1 MTFIFLGIA
10 GMVLISTF
18 ALTTVMGQ
26 ALLPQHLGMASGMMV
41 GFTISAGGIGVTLLG
56 MIADTWGVPMAI
68 KAIFVLPLI
77 AFGLTLL
84 VKYPLEKSKNEQGEA
99 NEAQFLVT
107 GGAGFIG
114 SHLCERLLSDGVRVI
129 CLDNFDSFYDP
140 NIKIKNV
147 ERISQ
152 RNFQICL
159 SSSQGI
165 FETLNILKGSFKK
178 IKVDFVVHLAARAGV
193 RPSIADPLL
202 YQDVNIR
209 GTIVLLEACKEHGIK
224 NFIFASSSSVY
235 GENQRVPFTEE
246 DLDIQPISPYGA
258 TKRAGELLCYSYHHL
273 YGMNIACLRIFTAYG
288 PRQRPEMAIHK
299 FTRLIDQG
307 EKIPIYGD
315 GSSRRDYTYIDDL
328 IEGILAVIHHH
339 KGFEVY
345 NLGESQ
351 TTSLKELIKLIEEA
365 LGKKANDRNV
375 RITAWRCF
383 CDLC

>member
-1 MTFIFLGIA
+1 MR
-10 GMVLISTF
+10 
-18 ALTTVMGQ
+18 
-26 ALLPQHLGMASGMMV
+26 
-41 GFTISAGGIGVTLLG
+41 TI
-56 MIADTWGVPMAI
+56 
-68 KAIFVLPLI
+68 
-77 AFGLTLL
+77 
-84 VKYPLEKSKNEQGEA
+84 
-99 NEAQFLVT
+99 LVT

-114 SHLCERLLSDGVRVI
+114 SHLCEQLLGDGVHVI
-129 CLDNFDSFYDP
+129 GLDNFDNFYDP
-140 NIKIKNV
+140 NIKIKNIEV
-147 ERISQ
+147 IAKKFPDLFELVTGDI
-152 RNFQICL
+152 RNPQHL
-159 SSSQGI
+159 K
-165 FETLNILKGSFKK
+165 EILQKN
-178 IKVDFVVHLAARAGV
+178 KVDFVIHLAARAGV
-193 RPSIADPLL
+193 RPSISDPLL

-209 GTIVLLEACKEHGIK
+209 GTNVLLEACKEHGVK

-235 GENQRVPFTEE
+235 GENQRVPFTEK

-328 IEGILAVIHHH
+328 IEGILGVIRYH

-351 TTSLKELIKLIEEA
+351 TTSLMELIKLIEGA
-365 LGKKANDRNV
+365 FRKKANIEMLEPQPGDV
-375 RITAWRCF
+375 SMTYADITKAERMLRYQPEVEMEEGIRRFVEWYKAQRA
-383 CDLC
+383 

>member
-1 MTFIFLGIA
+1 M
-10 GMVLISTF
+10 S
-18 ALTTVMGQ
+18 
-26 ALLPQHLGMASGMMV
+26 
-41 GFTISAGGIGVTLLG
+41 TLL
-56 MIADTWGVPMAI
+56 I
-68 KAIFVLPLI
+68 
-77 AFGLTLL
+77 
-84 VKYPLEKSKNEQGEA
+84 
-99 NEAQFLVT
+99 T

-114 SHLCERLLSDGVRVI
+114 SHLCERLLNDGAKVI

-147 ERISQ
+147 EGISKKFQNQFELVTGDIRNLDHLNEIFQKNRI
-152 RNFQICL
+152 
-159 SSSQGI
+159 
-165 FETLNILKGSFKK
+165 
-178 IKVDFVVHLAARAGV
+178 DFVIHLAARAGV
-193 RPSIADPLL
+193 RPSIAEPLL

-209 GTIVLLEACKEHGIK
+209 GTVVLLEVCKAYGIK
-224 NFIFASSSSVY
+224 NFVFASSSSVY

-307 EKIPIYGD
+307 GKIPMFGD
-315 GSSRRDYTYIDDL
+315 GSTRRDYTFIDDL
-328 IEGILAVIHHH
+328 IEGILGVIRHH

-351 TTSLKELIKLIEEA
+351 TTSLIELIKLIEGA
-365 LGKKANDRNV
+365 FGKKANIEMLTTQPGDV
-375 RITAWRCF
+375 SITYADISKAKKMLGYQPKVKIEEGIKRFVEWYKAQKA
-383 CDLC
+383 